1 MMDEFQISDN
11 GKRIDIMQLPSVLST
26 RAKDR
31 DEIDLLGLLG
41 TLIDHKWLIG
51 AITGAFMVSGVAYSV
66 LAPPVYLANALVQV
80 EPKKNDMLGFSD
92 ISSMLGGQSPAA
104 TEIGIIK
111 SRAIIG
117 KTVDDLHL
125 DIQITPNTFPVV
137 GGFLARRYKGATA
150 DSVAP
155 ARFGM
160 DSYAWGGERLEIVKL
175 NLPDEL
181 LGKKLKLVA
190 AEQQRF
196 KLFNDD
202 GVLLVD
208 GAAGE
213 EIAQNGVTVCVATL
227 TANPGTE
234 FEVVRNP
241 RIVTIQNY
249 QDVIEV
255 SEQGKESGIINLAL
269 ASTDSALAVKI
280 LNKVSALYVQQNV
293 QRTSAEAAQSLD
305 FLQAQLPQVKQDL
318 AKASN
323 ALNSY
328 QTGGNTVNISLET
341 KSVLEQIVVLDTR
354 ISDLKLQ
361 QAEMDRKFTRE
372 HPTYRALMA
381 QMADLNSQRR
391 GLEKKVQGLP
401 ATQQELLNLTR
412 DVEVATQIYTQLLN
426 KSQELDIVRAGAVG
440 NARLIDTADVDRT
453 NPVKPRKALIV
464 LIATFLGAFVGVAL
478 VLLRKSLS
486 RGIEGPEAIEQLGLP
501 VYASIPYSSLQQEE
515 DNKKPRANDD
525 KNRQA
530 FLLAQSNPTDLSIE
544 SIRSLRTC
552 LHFAGLDA
560 TNNRIMISGPSP
572 EVGKTF
578 VSSNL
583 AAVIAQGGQKVVL
596 VDADMRKGHLHKTL
610 ATPVSN
616 GLSDLLAK
624 RCSVEQAIHKLEV
637 ENLHFISRGQ
647 VPPNPSELLMH
658 ANFRELMTQL
668 SQMYD
673 VVIIDTPPLLAV
685 TDAAI
690 VGREAAINLI
700 VTRFGVNPAKEI
712 ELTIRRFAQNGIEL
726 KGAIFNGVEKRAS
739 SYYGNG
745 SYAYYNY
752 EYASDKS

>member
-1 MMDEFQISDN
+1 MDDFQISNN
-11 GKRIDIMQLPSVLST
+11 GKRIDLMQLPSVVST
-26 RAKDR
+26 RDKDR

-51 AITGAFMVSGVAYSV
+51 AITGAFMVTGAAYSI
-66 LAPPVYLANALVQV
+66 LSPPVYLANALVQV

-111 SRAIIG
+111 SRAVIG

-125 DIQITPNTFPVV
+125 DIVITPNTFPVI
-137 GGFLARRYKGATA
+137 GGFLARRYKSGPAE
-150 DSVAP
+150 SVSP
-155 ARFGM
+155 PRFGM
-160 DSYAWGGERLEIVKL
+160 NSYAWGGERLYIEQL
-175 NLPDEL
+175 DLPAEL
-181 LGKKLKLVA
+181 LGKKLMLVA
-190 AEQQRF
+190 EERNRF
-196 KLFNDD
+196 KLYDD
-202 GVLLVD
+202 NGGLLAE
-208 GAAGE
+208 GATGE
-213 EIAQNGVTVCVATL
+213 AIAQEGVEVLIASMA
-227 TANPGTE
+227 ANPGTK

-249 QDVIEV
+249 QDALDV
-255 SEQGKESGIINLAL
+255 SEQGKESGIISLAL
-269 ASTDSALAVKI
+269 ASTDYTLAVKI
-280 LNKVSALYVQQNV
+280 LNKISRLYVQQNV
-293 QRTSAEAAQSLD
+293 QRTSAEAAQSLE
-305 FLQAQLPQVKQDL
+305 FLQAQLPQVKEDL
-318 AKASN
+318 VKASN

-328 QTGGNTVNISLET
+328 QTHGNTVNISLET
-341 KSVLEQIVVLDTR
+341 KSVLEQMVVLDTR

-361 QAEMDRKFTRE
+361 QADMDRKFTRE
-372 HPTYRALMA
+372 HPAYRALMA
-381 QMADLNSQRR
+381 QMGDLNKQRQ

-440 NARLIDTADVDRT
+440 NARLIDTADVDIT
-453 NPVKPRKALIV
+453 TPVKPRKALIV
-464 LIATFLGAFVGVAL
+464 LIATLLGGFVGVAL
-478 VLLRKSLS
+478 VLVRKSLS
-486 RGIEGPEAIEQLGLP
+486 RGLEGPEAIEQLGLP
-501 VYASIPYSSLQQEE
+501 VYASIPYSTLQQEE
-515 DNKKPRANDD
+515 DTKKVRQGDGANS
-525 KNRQA
+525 QS
-530 FLLAQSNPTDLSIE
+530 FLLALRNPTDLSIE

-572 EVGKTF
+572 QVGKTF

-583 AAVIAQGGQKVVL
+583 AAVIAQSGQTVVL
-596 VDADMRKGHLHKTL
+596 IDADMRKGHLHKTL
-610 ATPVSN
+610 ATPISN
-616 GLSDLLAK
+616 GLSDLLTK
-624 RCSVEQAIHKLEV
+624 RCSIEQAINKLEV
-637 ENLHFISRGQ
+637 DNLHFISRGQ

-658 ANFRELMTQL
+658 ANFRELLAEL
-668 SQMYD
+668 SELYD

-745 SYAYYNY
+745 SYGYYNY